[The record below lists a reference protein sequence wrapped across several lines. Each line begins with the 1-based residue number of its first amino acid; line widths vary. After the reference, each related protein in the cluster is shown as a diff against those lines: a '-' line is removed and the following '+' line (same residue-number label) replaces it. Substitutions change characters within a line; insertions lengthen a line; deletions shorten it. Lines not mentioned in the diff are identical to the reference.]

1 MKETILEI
9 NNLTSHD
16 PNWTTIKNVN
26 FKLYKGEV
34 FALVGESGSG
44 KTTLV
49 NILGGVIGNF
59 AGAIKYFER
68 PLTENLRQEKFGFLY
83 PESTLIPNLSIAEN
97 LSFAVFPKFRLA
109 PFINWMAVKKRAH
122 DVLDHYAFN
131 VDIKKLVRVLHP
143 EEKKI
148 VEIIRILVKNPD
160 IMVFHEPTNGLNS
173 ETITK
178 LYKII
183 NQYKHNGGT
192 VLYVTKQWEEALK
205 IADRIAVIS
214 EGIILGDLPVEK
226 ARRNPRR
233 LINMFLGNSDPGSE
247 SGIDGDGNEDS
258 LIFDA
263 VFRAAELLSSEYE
276 LSDILLFFAEHATK
290 AMNADG
296 CLINLLDEKTKAFID
311 NVSYHMDNTLR
322 FELKKEAILKIIKD
336 DSLFYITE
344 MDTSF
349 YDLFNGSV
357 PIRTLI
363 CVPVRVKT
371 QIAGIMQIFY
381 KNIYAYSEK
390 EWILL
395 TTLARQVA
403 IAVENTRLIGRSAL
417 LRESHHRIKNNLQ
430 SVISLITLQKSFLND
445 NIDYKTVDHVFD
457 NIISR
462 VKSIAVVHDLL
473 SKDEIGRSIINLKE
487 IVEMVLQLA
496 IYPAS
501 DKDIKVQLNLEDIF
515 ISYNK
520 ATTISLIINELV
532 ENCFEH
538 AFLGLK
544 KGTIWITCQK
554 QGERIFLSIK
564 DDGRGF
570 PKEVKAENAQSLG
583 MTIIY
588 ALVINDLR
596 GEIQLR
602 TKEGEGTEFEIV
614 LPVSNF
620 SLSNL

>member
-1 MKETILEI
+1 MREVILEVI
-9 NNLTSHD
+9 NLTSHD
-16 PNWTTIKNVN
+16 PNWTIIKNVN

-49 NILGGVIGNF
+49 NILGGIIENF
-59 AGAIKYFER
+59 TGAIKYFDR
-68 PLTENLRQEKFGFLY
+68 PVTESLRQEKFGFLY

-97 LSFAVFPKFRLA
+97 LSFAVFPQFRLA
-109 PFINWMAVKKRAH
+109 PFINWTAVKKRAH
-122 DVLDHYAFN
+122 DVLAHYALD
-131 VDIKKLVRVLHP
+131 VDIKKLVGVLHP

-148 VEIIRILVKNPD
+148 VEIIRILVKNPAL
-160 IMVFHEPTNGLNS
+160 MVLHEPTNGLNS

-178 LYKII
+178 LYRII
-183 NQYKHNGGT
+183 NQYKQKGGT

-226 ARRNPRR
+226 ARRNPKR

-247 SGIDGDGNEDS
+247 SEIDGDGNEDS

-263 VFRAAELLSSEYE
+263 VAKAAELLSSEYE
-276 LSDILLFFAEHATK
+276 LNDILLFFAEHATK

-311 NVSYHMDNTLR
+311 SVSFYMDNALR

-349 YDLFNGSV
+349 YDLFNGAV

-381 KNIYAYSEK
+381 RNIYAYSEK

-395 TTLARQVA
+395 TTLARQIA

-445 NIDYKTVDHVFD
+445 NIDYKTVEHVFD
-457 NIISR
+457 SIISR
-462 VKSIAVVHDLL
+462 VKSIAAVHDLL

-496 IYPAS
+496 VYPAS
-501 DKDIKVQLNLEDIF
+501 DKDIKVHLNLEDIF

-544 KGTIWITCQK
+544 KGTIWISCQK
-554 QGERIFLSIK
+554 QGGRIFLSIK

-570 PKEVKAENAQSLG
+570 PKEVKAEKAKSLG
-583 MTIIY
+583 MNIIY
-588 ALVINDLR
+588 TLVINDLR

-614 LPVSNF
+614 LPIK
-620 SLSNL
+620 